1 MTKLL
6 LLTAAVAAS
15 AVLAGSASAAPR
27 NDWSSQANQVCT
39 VYVAKAKQ
47 LFAKP
52 VQASGLYKFA
62 KDVKTLETSEF
73 NALDSIPGRAA
84 AGNHALV
91 ALRGDIG
98 MVVSAIH
105 AYDKGDK
112 ATFVKDLKAY
122 LNSTKPKVAFAAAGA
137 SKCG

>member
-6 LLTAAVAAS
+6 LLTAAVTAG

-27 NDWSSQANQVCT
+27 DDWSSQANKVCT
-39 VYVAKAKQ
+39 IYVAKAKQ

-52 VQASGLYKFA
+52 VQPSGLYKFA
-62 KDVKTLETSEF
+62 KDVKALETSEF
-73 NALDSIPGRAA
+73 NALNAIPGRSS
-84 AGNHALV
+84 AGDHAML
-91 ALRGDIG
+91 ALHGDIG

-105 AYDKGDK
+105 AWDAGNK

-122 LNSTKPKVAFAAAGA
+122 LNSTKPKVAFAADGA